1 MKISRKLHTEI
12 RLQNLA
18 FSLLFLAVVGLLAWL
33 STRYSTQFDWTA
45 GGRHTLSEASRKV
58 LGLLDGPVK
67 ITAYARENRQLRE
80 QIDDQIG
87 RFTRE
92 KPSVSLQFVNP
103 DTQPD
108 KIREL
113 GITTD
118 GELFVEYQGR
128 SEKLPQATETALTNA
143 LQRLALARD
152 QHVVILEGHGDR
164 SIIGRANHD
173 LSQFSEELGR
183 KGITLSALNLAVT
196 PAIPDN
202 TSVLVIAGPKTN
214 LLPGEVTLIQNYV
227 NAGGNLLWLAEP
239 GELRG
244 LAPLAQQLGLGFHP
258 GVVVDASTQLFGIS
272 DPTFALVAEYPPH
285 VITTQFQNVTMFPA
299 AAAIERSTPA
309 GGPFEGEAILSTL
322 ARSWTETGKIEGK
335 IQFDADKGEKQ
346 GPLAIGFALTRSVPR
361 PESPAKEAVPDPKPG
376 VAKPAKKPEDPDARP
391 KTQRIVVVGDG
402 DFLTNAYLG
411 EGGNLELGLNM
422 IHWLAQNDQFINIP
436 PRTAPD
442 GALSLPQTALGVI
455 AVGFLIALPLALVG
469 AGAFVWFQRRRS

>member
-58 LGLLDGPVK
+58 LDLIDGPVK

-87 RFTRE
+87 RFVRA
-92 KPSVSLQFVNP
+92 KPSLSLQFVNP

-143 LQRLALARD
+143 LQRLALAKD
-152 QHVVILEGHGDR
+152 QHVVVLEGHGDR
-164 SIIGRANHD
+164 SIVGRANHD

-227 NAGGNLLWLAEP
+227 NAGGNLLWLADP
-239 GELRG
+239 GELHG
-244 LAPLAQQLGLGFHP
+244 LAPLAQQLGIKFLP
-258 GVVVDASTQLFGIS
+258 GVVVDASTQLFGIA

-285 VITTQFQNVTMFPA
+285 AITTQFQNVTMFPA
-299 AAAIERSTPA
+299 SAAIEKPDA
-309 GGPFEGEAILSTL
+309 PGAPFEGEAFLSTL

-335 IQFDADKGEKQ
+335 IQFDANQGEKQ
-346 GPLAIGFALTRSVPR
+346 GPLAIAYALTRSVPK
-361 PESPAKEAVPDPKPG
+361 PEAPKP
-376 VAKPAKKPEDPDARP
+376 VKPDAKPEDAAKP
-391 KTQRIVVVGDG
+391 KLQRIVVVGDG

-411 EGGNLELGLNM
+411 EGGNLELGMNM

-436 PRTAPD
+436 ARTAPD
-442 GALSLPQTALGVI
+442 AALNLPQTALGVI
-455 AVGFLIALPLALVG
+455 AVGFLIVLPLALIG

>member
-18 FSLLFLAVVGLLAWL
+18 FSLLFLAIVGLLAWL
-33 STRYSTQFDWTA
+33 STRYATQFDWTA

-58 LGLLDGPVK
+58 LDLLEGPVK

-92 KPSVSLQFVNP
+92 KKSISLQFVNP

-108 KIREL
+108 KVREL

-128 SEKLPQATETALTNA
+128 SEKLPQASETALTNA
-143 LQRLALARD
+143 LQRLALAKE
-152 QHVVILEGHGDR
+152 QHIAVLEGHGER
-164 SIIGRANHD
+164 SIVGRANHD

-183 KGITLSALNLAVT
+183 KGITLTALNLAVT
-196 PAIPDN
+196 PDIPDN

-214 LLPGEVTLIQNYV
+214 LLPGEVALIQGYV
-227 NAGGNLLWLAEP
+227 NRGRNLLWLADP
-239 GELRG
+239 GELHG
-244 LAPLAQQLGLGFHP
+244 LTPLAEQLGLKFLP

-272 DPTFALVAEYPPH
+272 DPTFALVADYPPH
-285 VITTQFQNVTMFPA
+285 PVTAQFQNVTMFPA
-299 AAAIERSTPA
+299 AVALEQAQP
-309 GGPFEGEAILSTL
+309 GQGPFEAEPILSTL

-335 IQFDADKGEKQ
+335 IQFDAGKGERQ
-346 GPLAIGFALTRSVPR
+346 GPLSIGLALSR
-361 PESPAKEAVPDPKPG
+361 PAPKPETG
-376 VAKPAKKPEDPDARP
+376 KADKPDDKAKPSEEKAEPQPM
-391 KTQRIVVVGDG
+391 QRIVVIGDG
-402 DFLTNAYLG
+402 DFLTNAFLG
-411 EGGNLELGLNM
+411 EGGNLELGLNLV
-422 IHWLAQNDQFINIP
+422 HWLAQNDKFISIP

-442 GALSLPQTALGVI
+442 SALNLPQATLGLI
-455 AVGFLIALPLALVG
+455 AVGFLVVLPLALVG
-469 AGAFVWFQRRRS
+469 AGAYVWFQRRRR